1 MKKKF
6 IRNCRWYSIR
16 TTIFPKIRATPVIS
30 QRMTNEQFKVFSPGI
45 PTDPGIY
52 KFVDETGVILY
63 VGKAKN
69 LRNRL
74 GSYFGDKK
82 YQLAKTKVL
91 VRHAHHIEFMIVTTE
106 HDALLLENTLIKKH
120 QPRYNVMLK
129 DEKSPLIYICI
140 KNERFPR
147 VFLTRKTFKDGSS
160 YFGPYL
166 QKFRVEQ
173 IAELIRKL
181 FQLRTCTLN
190 LSVENIN
197 KNKFKPCLEY
207 HIKNCAAPCVNY
219 ETEEAYNQKIE
230 QIKNMLKG
238 NFSAVKS
245 HLKAEMQQAA
255 AAMKFELA
263 QHFKEKLALFEDY
276 QGKSTV
282 VNPAIRDV
290 DVFAIADDEKEAFV
304 NYLKVVNGAII
315 HTYTLTLIKNLD
327 EDRETL
333 LVYAIQHLRERFGN
347 LSPEIIVP
355 FDISLPDRPEGAPET
370 TYQRGQSIIE
380 MPEDQSYNNKPF
392 SQGAHNAQTKR
403 NATSH
408 PEGAGGGVLITVPK
422 IGDKNK
428 LLELSEKNV
437 QYHLL
442 QKKKQ
447 AMNATGRQTSAER
460 ILRTLQSDLHMEA
473 VPLWIECFDNSNL
486 QGTNPVSSCVVFK
499 NAKPAKRD
507 YRHFNVKSVE
517 GPNDFASMEE
527 VVFRRYKRLIA
538 EGAGLPQ
545 LIIIDGGK
553 GQLSAAMKSIRALGL
568 EGQITVIGI
577 AKRLEEIYFPDDPT
591 PAHINKKSESLK
603 LIQQARDEAHRFGIT
618 FHRDQRSRNFI
629 KTELTTIPGIGAK
642 TSEKLLAHFGS
653 LARVRAAEAGEVE
666 GLVGKAAAGKLAEYF
681 AGEGDVVAE

>member
-1 MKKKF
+1 MIVVQGNHLGWLSLANFAALLADKH
-6 IRNCRWYSIR
+6 
-16 TTIFPKIRATPVIS
+16 
-30 QRMTNEQFKVFSPGI
+30 MTNDEFKAFAPTI

-52 KFVDETGVILY
+52 RYVDAEGTILY

-74 GSYFGDKK
+74 GSYFGEKK
-82 YQLAKTKVL
+82 HQLAKTKVL
-91 VRHAHHIEFMIVTTE
+91 VRNAHHIEFMIVETE

-140 KNERFPR
+140 KQERFPR
-147 VFLTRKTFKDGSS
+147 VFLTRKSFKDGSL

-181 FQLRTCTLN
+181 FQLRTCQLN
-190 LSVENIN
+190 LSVDNIA

-207 HIKNCAAPCVNY
+207 HIKNCAAPCVGY
-219 ETEEAYNQKIE
+219 ESEESYLRKIE

-238 NFSAVKS
+238 NFAAVKN
-245 HLKAEMQQAA
+245 HLKEEMVRAA
-255 AAMKFELA
+255 SEMKFEQA
-263 QHFKEKLALFEDY
+263 QVLKEKLALFEDY

-282 VNPAIRDV
+282 VNPNIRDV

-327 EDRETL
+327 EDREMM
-333 LVYAIQHLRERFGN
+333 LVLAIQSMRERFN
-347 LSPEIIVP
+347 SITQELIVP
-355 FDISLPDRPEGAPET
+355 FEVVLPERDL
-370 TYQRGQSIIE
+370 I
-380 MPEDQSYNNKPF
+380 
-392 SQGAHNAQTKR
+392 
-403 NATSH
+403 
-408 PEGAGGGVLITVPK
+408 ITVPK
-422 IGDKNK
+422 IGDKKK

-447 AMNATGRQTSAER
+447 AMNATGKQTSAER
-460 ILRTLQSDLHMEA
+460 ILRTLQEDLHMEA
-473 VPLWIECFDNSNL
+473 APLWIECFDNSNL
-486 QGTNPVSSCVVFK
+486 HGTNPVSSCVVFK
-499 NAKPAKRD
+499 NAKPSKRD
-507 YRHFNVKSVE
+507 YRHFNVKTVE

-527 VVFRRYKRLIA
+527 VVLRRYQRLLA
-538 EGAGLPQ
+538 EDAGLPQ
-545 LIIIDGGK
+545 LVIIDGGK

-568 EGQITVIGI
+568 EGKMTVVGI
-577 AKRLEEIYFPDDPT
+577 AKRLEEIYFPDDPVA
-591 PAHINKKSESLK
+591 AHINKKSESLK

-618 FHRDQRSRNFI
+618 FHRNQRSKDFI
-629 KTELTTIPGIGAK
+629 KTGLTEIPGIGAK

-653 LARVRAAEAGEVE
+653 VARIKAADPEAVVK
-666 GLVGKAAAGKLAEYF
+666 LIGKVAAGKVAGYFEKQDAESSN
-681 AGEGDVVAE
+681 